1 MLIAA
6 LNFRTF
12 RASLVG
18 IAVLSG
24 RSGEPARGHR
34 RSRYDSALYL
44 RRTPVASYEA
54 LRYRQTET
62 GSVTWSANRSTRRI
76 PRRARRVFARDWAG
90 IRAGLGGCR
99 LRRGKKRS
107 GSPTMRSMRRGRTHF
122 SRAVLESFRCLSAGS
137 ADEPSLIQIS
147 LLPPVSYFGGIA
159 RSVTEMVFQHLMFQR
174 VECPSCPEQMAFHAV
189 SNSLSS
195 GVRFGKAY

>member
-1 MLIAA
+1 MALREEQKHDSPERLVAQRLRAMLIAA

-18 IAVLSG
+18 IAALSG

-54 LRYRQTET
+54 LRYRQAET

-99 LRRGKKRS
+99 LRRGKKEAVHRRCEVCDEVELTFRERS
-107 GSPTMRSMRRGRTHF
+107 S
-122 SRAVLESFRCLSAGS
+122 
-137 ADEPSLIQIS
+137 
-147 LLPPVSYFGGIA
+147 
-159 RSVTEMVFQHLMFQR
+159 
-174 VECPSCPEQMAFHAV
+174 
-189 SNSLSS
+189 SLS
-195 GVRFGKAY
+195 GVFRPGPQTNLLSSKSHCSRL